1 MKKFALLPLTLIF
14 AANAALAANSVDLR
28 VTGTITPS
36 ACDVSLTGGDFNLG
50 VISSKEL
57 AATTTTTLPASAG
70 KTLNITCSGATQVA
84 LKAIDNR
91 ASSVP
96 SGITQSSDAFGLGMD
111 GANNP
116 IGRYEIQMLGATV
129 MANGAAGQYKASD
142 NDGAS
147 WMAFGASTLR
157 MSAFDLYPRIYALDL
172 ASAGGGAQ
180 PAPITSASVGLQVV
194 ATIQPESALDTS
206 SEISLDGSATIELV
220 YL

>member
-96 SGITQSSDAFGLGMD
+96 SGIISDAFGLGMD

-129 MANGAAGQYKASD
+129 MANGAAGKYKASD
-142 NDGAS
+142 DDGAS
-147 WMAFGASTLR
+147 WFGFGASTLR